1 MQLALDHAN
10 MVKAFDLG
18 MEALNKFLLFF
29 SAVSIR
35 PCQYGEGVRSRHERV
50 KQVLIVFQCS

>member
-10 MVKAFDLG
+10 KVKAFDLS
-18 MEALNKFLLFF
+18 MKALNMSLLFF
-29 SAVSIR
+29 SAVSVR

-50 KQVLIVFQCS
+50 KQVPIVFQCS